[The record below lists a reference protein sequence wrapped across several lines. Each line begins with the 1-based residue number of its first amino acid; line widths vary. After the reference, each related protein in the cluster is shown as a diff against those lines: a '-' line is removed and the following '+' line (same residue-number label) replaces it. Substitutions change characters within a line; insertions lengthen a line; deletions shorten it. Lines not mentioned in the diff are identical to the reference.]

1 MIITIL
7 NGYDKC
13 TLAPATPPCPMPA
26 IRTYY
31 EILAV
36 PHDADEATLRRAY
49 RRAMQAVHP
58 DRNPDGKRTARRTRH
73 LNAAKETLLNP
84 EKRKRYDVKL
94 RRRGLIPDLPN
105 KTSPDFPTQNPPQ
118 DHPAHNQASDFQF
131 ATESKSPP
139 HKPPPRN
146 STESDFGP
154 GRPTERK
161 RPQPRRPTRKPK
173 QHFKSS
179 RTHTRLLSPKKILA
193 AFCVIGCL
201 VAFFLFPWLKIQRTI
216 ISWTRA
222 IPSPPSISQLTTAQP
237 VSPKPVSPKP
247 VSPKP
252 VSPRSTTPRPAIPR
266 TTRPKLA
273 TPRPASPRTT
283 PPRTTRPSAASA
295 ATPKIIEAKFDEAVR
310 VNGPNKQVIVKGPC
324 SELSVS
330 GSGYQITIENMVSG
344 KIKLSG
350 FDHEL
355 TIRGTVSEIIGSG
368 LRHQI
373 TAEEVGR
380 VMMSGSG
387 HKLYYQQGTGGLPI
401 EEIPGNKSL
410 DSQGRFFEIK
420 KIQSMPEAPANSGTS
435 KALNPIPD

>member
-1 MIITIL
+1 
-7 NGYDKC
+7 
-13 TLAPATPPCPMPA
+13 MPA

-105 KTSPDFPTQNPPQ
+105 KTSPDFSTQNSPQ

-131 ATESKSPP
+131 ATKSKSPP

-146 STESDFGP
+146 SAESDFGP

-179 RTHTRLLSPKKILA
+179 RTHTRLLSPQKILA

-201 VAFFLFPWLKIQRTI
+201 IAFFLFPWLKIQRTI
-216 ISWTRA
+216 ISWARA
-222 IPSPPSISQLTTAQP
+222 TPSPPSISQLTTVQP
-237 VSPKPVSPKP
+237 VSP
-247 VSPKP
+247 
-252 VSPRSTTPRPAIPR
+252 R
-266 TTRPKLA
+266 TT

-283 PPRTTRPSAASA
+283 TPRPTTPRTTTPRPTTPRPTTPRTTSPRTTRPSTAAA

-355 TIRGTVSEIIGSG
+355 AIRGTVSEIIGSG

-401 EEIPGNKSL
+401 EEIPGNKFL
-410 DSQGRFFEIK
+410 DAQGRFFEIK
-420 KIQSMPEAPANSGTS
+420 KIQSMPEAPANSGIS
-435 KALNPIPD
+435 KALKPIPD

>member
-1 MIITIL
+1 MI
-7 NGYDKC
+7 N
-13 TLAPATPPCPMPA
+13 APSLLPLPPCPMPA

-146 STESDFGP
+146 STESNFGP

-237 VSPKPVSPKP
+237 VSP
-247 VSPKP
+247 
-252 VSPRSTTPRPAIPR
+252 
-266 TTRPKLA
+266 
-273 TPRPASPRTT
+273 
-283 PPRTTRPSAASA
+283 
-295 ATPKIIEAKFDEAVR
+295 
-310 VNGPNKQVIVKGPC
+310 Q
-324 SELSVS
+324 
-330 GSGYQITIENMVSG
+330 
-344 KIKLSG
+344 
-350 FDHEL
+350 
-355 TIRGTVSEIIGSG
+355 
-368 LRHQI
+368 
-373 TAEEVGR
+373 
-380 VMMSGSG
+380 
-387 HKLYYQQGTGGLPI
+387 
-401 EEIPGNKSL
+401 
-410 DSQGRFFEIK
+410 
-420 KIQSMPEAPANSGTS
+420 TS
-435 KALNPIPD
+435 IS

>member
-1 MIITIL
+1 
-7 NGYDKC
+7 
-13 TLAPATPPCPMPA
+13 MPA

-49 RRAMQAVHP
+49 RRAMQSVHP
-58 DRNPDGKRTARRTRH
+58 DQNPDGKRTARRARH
-73 LNAAKETLLNP
+73 LNAAKETLLIP
-84 EKRKRYDVKL
+84 EKRKRYDAKL

-105 KTSPDFPTQNPPQ
+105 KTSADLSTQNTPQ
-118 DHPAHNQASDFQF
+118 DNPAHSPTSDFQF
-131 ATESKSPP
+131 ATGS
-139 HKPPPRN
+139 KPPPNQPTPRT
-146 STESDFGP
+146 SAESDFAP
-154 GRPTERK
+154 GRPTGRK
-161 RPQPRRPTRKPK
+161 RPQPRRPKRKPN

-179 RTHTRLLSPKKILA
+179 RTHNQLFSPKKILA
-193 AFCVIGCL
+193 AFCVTGCL
-201 VAFFLFPWLKIQRTI
+201 VALSLFPWPKLQRTI

-222 IPSPPSISQLTTAQP
+222 TPSLPSISQPTTVQP
-237 VSPKPVSPKP
+237 VSP
-247 VSPKP
+247 
-252 VSPRSTTPRPAIPR
+252 RTTPPKTASPR
-266 TTRPKLA
+266 TTRPKPT
-273 TPRPASPRTT
+273 TPRPASPRATT
-283 PPRTTRPSAASA
+283 PRTTRPSTPAA
-295 ATPKIIEAKFDEAVR
+295 ATPKIIEAKFNEAVR

-330 GSGYQITIENMVSG
+330 GSGYQIAIENMVLG

-387 HKLYYQQGTGGLPI
+387 HKLYYKQGAGGLPI
-401 EEIPGNKSL
+401 EGIPENKSL

-420 KIQSMPEAPANSGTS
+420 KIQSIPETPANLGPSET
-435 KALNPIPD
+435 LNPIPG